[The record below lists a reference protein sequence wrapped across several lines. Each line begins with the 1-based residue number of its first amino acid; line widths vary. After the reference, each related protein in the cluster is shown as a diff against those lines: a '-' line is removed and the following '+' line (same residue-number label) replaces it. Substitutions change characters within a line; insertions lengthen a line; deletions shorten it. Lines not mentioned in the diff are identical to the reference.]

1 MMVSLLLLLLLLE
14 LSAFVV
20 VASSKIWVLEFVLL
34 AVVLLEVVVLV
45 VELLPAP
52 VEFADVSFIDFSGD
66 SVLEEL
72 VSSVPIVEFALVA
85 VVVLLLFDSVVF
97 LPSSI
102 MVGAIDGRSD
112 TVGNSVGT
120 MPSGKSVGAS
130 VSLLEAATKCVDER
144 SRSASAHGRRK
155 GLVGAMV
162 TNAIRGR
169 LCYPVACSSWPSA
182 AMGWDCSFVRLL
194 LQPETVRQVPRYEEG
209 SCWLVTENWKGRRLH
224 LKSRLLSIRDR

>member
-1 MMVSLLLLLLLLE
+1 MMVSLLLLLLLE

-20 VASSKIWVLEFVLL
+20 VACSKIWVLEFVLL
-34 AVVLLEVVVLV
+34 AVVLLEVVLLV

-52 VEFADVSFIDFSGD
+52 VEFVDVSFIDFSGD

-72 VSSVPIVEFALVA
+72 VGSIPIVEFALVA
-85 VVVLLLFDSVVF
+85 VVVLVLFDSVVL

-112 TVGNSVGT
+112 TVGNSVGS

-130 VSLLEAATKCVDER
+130 VSLLAPMTKCVDER
-144 SRSASAHGRRK
+144 SRSARAHGRRK

-162 TNAIRGR
+162 TSAIRGR
-169 LCYPVACSSWPSA
+169 SCYPFACSSWSSA
-182 AMGWDCSFVRLL
+182 AMGWWDCSFVRLL
-194 LQPETVRQVPRYEEG
+194 
-209 SCWLVTENWKGRRLH
+209 NAA
-224 LKSRLLSIRDR
+224 